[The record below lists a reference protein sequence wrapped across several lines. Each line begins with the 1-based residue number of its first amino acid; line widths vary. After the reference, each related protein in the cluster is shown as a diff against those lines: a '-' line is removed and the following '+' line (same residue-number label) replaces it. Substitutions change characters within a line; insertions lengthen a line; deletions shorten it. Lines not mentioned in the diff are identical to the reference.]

1 MKLDKLKEK
10 NYKDVSSLISGIIFF
25 IIGSVIFANPD
36 NLVTYIAYVIGGI
49 LLVISLIKIG
59 VYNYKKGKDQS
70 PSIKDLGIGLIAF
83 ILGLLLVIFSS
94 AVEALIRII
103 MGAWIL
109 FNGITLL
116 INSIKGAKSNSNSSK
131 TLIVLSAFMIICGI
145 YMILVSNLAFK
156 MIGLCII
163 LYSIVEIIGY
173 IYYTQ
178 NN

>member
-1 MKLDKLKEK
+1 
-10 NYKDVSSLISGIIFF
+10 
-25 IIGSVIFANPD
+25 
-36 NLVTYIAYVIGGI
+36 
-49 LLVISLIKIG
+49 
-59 VYNYKKGKDQS
+59 
-70 PSIKDLGIGLIAF
+70 
-83 ILGLLLVIFSS
+83 
-94 AVEALIRII
+94 

-116 INSIKGAKSNSNSSK
+116 INSIKGIKNKSNSSK
-131 TLIVLSAFMIICGI
+131 TLIILSGFMIICGI
-145 YMILVSNLAFK
+145 YMILVSNLAFQ